1 MKDDVKMVQDPPRVD
16 VDASVINRSML
27 VFISMRKFLT
37 KCNVCYALDN
47 LFCTRLMRLSH
58 CSCSSVEL
66 VHNSCVLLRW
76 SKNSLESIS

>member
-1 MKDDVKMVQDPPRVD
+1 MKDDVKMVQGPPRVD

-47 LFCTRLMRLSH
+47 LFAHDLAVVGIFGH
-58 CSCSSVEL
+58 CACD
-66 VHNSCVLLRW
+66 
-76 SKNSLESIS
+76 